1 MKKKY
6 VRQNGEKVV
15 AFDISKDFNK
25 FVKKNEKLLQELSK
39 V

>member
-6 VRQNGEKVV
+6 IKRNGKKLV

-25 FVKKNEKLLQELSK
+25 FVKKNEKLLEELSK
-39 V
+39 I

>member
-6 VRQNGEKVV
+6 VMRNGEKVV

-25 FVKKNEKLLQELSK
+25 FVKKNEKLLKKLSK
-39 V
+39 I